1 MYEPHVAEEQPAG
14 QPELITGDFEIA
26 TSVFHSGDTCPFVVN
41 IVLPEAVLDR
51 IAGWEE
57 VRPCR

>member
-1 MYEPHVAEEQPAG
+1 MYEHHVAEERPAG

-26 TSVFHSGDTCPFVVN
+26 TAEFHSGGMCPFVVN
-41 IVLPEAVLDR
+41 IVPPEAVVDR

-57 VRPCR
+57 FRPCR